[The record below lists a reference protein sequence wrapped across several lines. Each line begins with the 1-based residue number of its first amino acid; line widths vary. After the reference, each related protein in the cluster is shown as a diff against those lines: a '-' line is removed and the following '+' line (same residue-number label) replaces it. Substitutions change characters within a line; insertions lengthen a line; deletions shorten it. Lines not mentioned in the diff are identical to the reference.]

1 MKAGAFLLAA
11 LLALLPS
18 LSDACSCR
26 EPVDTNKAAREQAKR
41 LFGYADNVVLL
52 RAVEVSK
59 VGPDHQRARFE
70 VVQVWKGSHKPGDIV
85 LSDTP
90 MIGHGTCNQSIAVGT
105 EMLVGL
111 AADGEPFQV
120 SGCPGMFE
128 LTKRERR
135 YLDKLAPKKPQT
147 APH

>member
-1 MKAGAFLLAA
+1 MKPGAFLLVA

-18 LSDACSCR
+18 LAGACSCR
-26 EPVDTNKAAREQAKR
+26 EPVDTKQAAREQAQR

-52 RAVEVSK
+52 RAVEVIA

-85 LSDTP
+85 MSDTP
-90 MIGHGTCNQSIAVGT
+90 MIGHGTCNQAIAVGT

-111 AADGEPFQV
+111 ATDGEPFLV

-135 YLDKLAPKKPQT
+135 YLDKLAPKKSRS
-147 APH
+147 AAD